1 MKPLIVLIVVFIV
14 SVFAL
19 KLVRGK
25 FDLALSGRIAMSVM
39 LLFTAVGHFA
49 FTKGMSM
56 MIPDFVPSRIAV
68 IYITG
73 VIEIAAAIALLIPA
87 WRVPT
92 AWFVIGFF
100 VLLLP
105 ANIYAAIK
113 HVDIEKATFNGPG
126 LEYLWFRVPLQILF
140 IAWTYISAI
149 RF

>member
-1 MKPLIVLIVVFIV
+1 MKPLIVLILVFVV
-14 SVFAL
+14 SVLAL
-19 KLVRGK
+19 KLIHGK
-25 FDLALSGRIAMSVM
+25 YDFALSGRIAMSVM
-39 LLFTAVGHFA
+39 LIFTAVGHFA
-49 FTKGMSM
+49 FTKGMSL

-87 WRVPT
+87 WRVPA
-92 AWFVIGFF
+92 AWFVIVFF

-113 HVDIEKATFNGPG
+113 HVDIEKASFNGPG

-140 IAWTYISAI
+140 ITWTYISSV